1 MSTALVTG
9 PTSGIGEA
17 FARRLA
23 ADGYDLVLVA
33 RDTRRL
39 ESLAEELEGV
49 GVHAEV
55 LTADLAEPAQ
65 LLTVEN
71 RLADRNRPIDVLV
84 NNAGF
89 SINQQFVT
97 GSIEQEQLL
106 LDVMVNAVMRLSH
119 AAVRGMSDRDRG
131 LIVNVSSIAGFLPF
145 GSYSAAKAWVTSFS
159 QGLATELAGTGVH
172 TVAVCPG
179 FVHTEFHQRA
189 GVDMSK
195 SADWMW
201 LSADEVVDRTFEDVA
216 HGRVLSVPGL
226 QYRAMAVGTHLLPR
240 DAVRRLERFRRS
252 RITR

>member
-39 ESLAEELEGV
+39 KSLAGELEGV
-49 GVHAEV
+49 GVQAEV
-55 LTADLAEPAQ
+55 LRADLAKPAQ
-65 LLTVEN
+65 LSTVEN
-71 RLADRNRPIDVLV
+71 RLADIDRPIDVLV

-89 SINQQFVT
+89 SINQPFVN
-97 GSIEQEQLL
+97 GSIQQEQLL
-106 LDVMVNAVMRLSH
+106 LDVMVKAVMRLSH
-119 AAVRGMSDRDRG
+119 AAVPGMSERGRG

-172 TVAVCPG
+172 AVAVCPG

-201 LSADEVVDRTFEDVA
+201 LSADEVVDRTFADVA
-216 HGRVLSVPGL
+216 RGRVLSVAGL
-226 QYRAMAVGTHLLPR
+226 QYRAMAAGTHLLPR
-240 DAVRRLERFRRS
+240 DAVRRLEGFRRR

>member
-39 ESLAEELEGV
+39 ESLAAELEAV
-49 GVHAEV
+49 GVRAEV

-65 LLTVEN
+65 LLKVEN
-71 RLADRNRPIDVLV
+71 RLADTDRPIDVLV

-97 GSIEQEQLL
+97 GSIQQEQLL
-106 LDVMVNAVMRLSH
+106 LDVMVNAVMRLTH

-145 GSYSAAKAWVTSFS
+145 GSYSAAKAWVIFFS
-159 QGLATELAGTGVH
+159 QGLATELAGTEVRA
-172 TVAVCPG
+172 VAVCPG
-179 FVHTEFHQRA
+179 FVRTEFHQRA

-201 LSADEVVDRTFEDVA
+201 LSADEVVDQTFEDVA
-216 HGRVLSVPGL
+216 RGRVLSVPGL
-226 QYRAMAVGTHLLPR
+226 QYRAMAAGTHLLPR